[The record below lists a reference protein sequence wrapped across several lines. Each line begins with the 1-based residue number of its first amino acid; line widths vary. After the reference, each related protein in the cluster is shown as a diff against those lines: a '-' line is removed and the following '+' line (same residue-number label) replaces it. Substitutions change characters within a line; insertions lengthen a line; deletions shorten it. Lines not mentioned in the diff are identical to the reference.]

1 MKIRQLTHIE
11 TLFGKRLPAW
21 ALLAYQEPAPHH
33 PTRYL
38 WVEDV
43 TSCGYERFKIYQMD
57 CSTDRVTFWW
67 ADVRRDSIARLF
79 AKFADNLPLEC
90 IRRPQWEKASDIR
103 VMGPQDRK
111 PQVFDAPRKKPDNV
125 KAINNRSVIDGCRV
139 GAYRHN
145 EESYHTVVLGMES
158 VSFRKHGFD
167 GLNVD
172 NLELPSVF

>member
-21 ALLAYQEPAPHH
+21 ALLAYQPSAPHH
-33 PTRYL
+33 PARYL

-57 CSTDRVTFWW
+57 CSTDRITFWW
-67 ADVRRDSIARLF
+67 GDVRRDSIARLF

-103 VMGPQDRK
+103 AMGPQDRK
-111 PQVFDAPRKKPDNV
+111 PQVFDAKRKRPDN
-125 KAINNRSVIDGCRV
+125 NRVMTQREVVDGCRI
-139 GAYRHN
+139 GSRTYTR
-145 EESYHTVVLGMES
+145 EGYYHAILG
-158 VSFRKHGFD
+158 V
-167 GLNVD
+167 
-172 NLELPSVF
+172 